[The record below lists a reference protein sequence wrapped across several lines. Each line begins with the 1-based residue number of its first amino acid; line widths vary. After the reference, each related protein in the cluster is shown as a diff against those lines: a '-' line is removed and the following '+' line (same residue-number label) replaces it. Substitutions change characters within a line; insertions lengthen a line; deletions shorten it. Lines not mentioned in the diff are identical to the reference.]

1 MKSLRF
7 LLGERERI
15 MASEF
20 ELSRNI
26 TIGQYVPTGSFIHQ
40 LDPRIKLLVFTVL
53 VVAIALNT
61 SYLGNAIGLLLSI
74 YLFLASKIPI
84 SYGLSGVKP
93 AIPFIIILAVL
104 QLLFQGRIFSG
115 GTVYFDY
122 GFILVTSESIR
133 LVFVS
138 AVRFVEIIFLS
149 SVLTLSTSTTALTH
163 AIQSLLSP
171 LKKINF
177 PVHELSLIVTIAIRF
192 VPTFAMEMEK
202 MMKAQASRG
211 ADFGSG
217 SWWKIIQRTKDMLP
231 IIIPLFNIAL
241 SRAEDL
247 IFAMESR
254 CYTPGND
261 RSTYSV
267 YKALARDYLVL
278 IVGLLFSM
286 LLLFYPFP
294 Y

>member
-1 MKSLRF
+1 M
-7 LLGERERI
+7 ERWRI

-26 TIGQYVPTGSFIHQ
+26 TIGQYVPTGSFIHR
-40 LDPRIKLLVFTVL
+40 LDPRIKLLVFTILVL
-53 VVAIALNT
+53 AIALNT
-61 SYLGNAIGLLLSI
+61 SYIGNALGLLLSI
-74 YLFLASKIPI
+74 YLFWASKIPV
-84 SYGLSGVKP
+84 SYGLSGIKP

-104 QLLFQGRIFSG
+104 QLIFQGNVFSG
-115 GTVYFDY
+115 GTVYFEY
-122 GFILVTSESIR
+122 GFIKITSESIR
-133 LVFVS
+133 LVIVS
-138 AVRFVEIIFLS
+138 AVRFVEIILLS
-149 SVLTLSTSTTALTH
+149 SVLTLSTSTTELTH

-171 LKKINF
+171 LKKIKF
-177 PVHELSLIVTIAIRF
+177 PVHEFSLIITIAIRF
-192 VPTFAMEMEK
+192 VPTFAIEMEK

-217 SWWKIIQRTKDMLP
+217 EWWRIIQRTKDMLP

-247 IFAMESR
+247 ILAMESR

-267 YKALARDYLVL
+267 YKAIGRDYIIL
-278 IVGLLFSM
+278 IIGLLLSL

-294 Y
+294 F

>member
-1 MKSLRF
+1 MM
-7 LLGERERI
+7 ERGRI

-26 TIGQYVPTGSFIHQ
+26 TIGQYVPTGSYIHR
-40 LDPRIKLLVFTVL
+40 LDPRIKLLVFTILVL
-53 VVAIALNT
+53 AIALNT
-61 SYLGNAIGLLLSI
+61 SYLGNALGLLLSI
-74 YLFLASKIPI
+74 YLFWASKIPI
-84 SYGLSGVKP
+84 SYGLSGIKP

-104 QLLFQGRIFSG
+104 QLIFQGNVFSG
-115 GTVYFDY
+115 GTVFFEY
-122 GFILVTSESIR
+122 GFILITSESIR
-133 LVFVS
+133 LVIVS
-138 AVRFVEIIFLS
+138 AVRFVEIILLS
-149 SVLTLSTSTTALTH
+149 SVLTLSTSTTELTH

-171 LKKINF
+171 LKKIKF
-177 PVHELSLIVTIAIRF
+177 PVHELSLIITIAIRF
-192 VPTFAMEMEK
+192 VPTFAIEMEK

-217 SWWKIIQRTKDMLP
+217 EWWRIIQRTKDMLP

-247 IFAMESR
+247 ILAMESR

-261 RSTYSV
+261 RSAYSV
-267 YKALARDYLVL
+267 YKALGRDYLVL
-278 IVGLLFSM
+278 FIGLLLSL

>member
-1 MKSLRF
+1 
-7 LLGERERI
+7 

-26 TIGQYVPTGSFIHQ
+26 TIGQYVPTDSFIHR
-40 LDPRIKLLVFTVL
+40 LDPRIKLLIFTVL
-53 VVAIALNT
+53 VLAIALNT
-61 SYLGNAIGLLLSI
+61 SYVGNALGLLLSI
-74 YLFLASKIPI
+74 YLFWASKIPV
-84 SYGLSGVKP
+84 SYGLSGIKP
-93 AIPFIIILAVL
+93 AIPFIIILALL
-104 QLLFQGRIFSG
+104 QLIFQGNVFSG
-115 GTVYFDY
+115 GTVYFKY
-122 GFILVTSESIR
+122 GFILITSESIR
-133 LVFVS
+133 LVIVS
-138 AVRFVEIIFLS
+138 AVRFVEIILLS
-149 SVLTLSTSTTALTH
+149 SVLTLSTSTTELTH

-171 LKKINF
+171 LKKIKV
-177 PVHELSLIVTIAIRF
+177 PVHELSLIITIAIRF
-192 VPTFAMEMEK
+192 VPTFAIEMEK

-217 SWWKIIQRTKDMLP
+217 EWWRIIQRTKDMLP

-247 IFAMESR
+247 ILAMESR

-267 YKALARDYLVL
+267 YKALGRDYLVL
-278 IVGLLFSM
+278 FIGLLVSL

>member
-1 MKSLRF
+1 MS
-7 LLGERERI
+7 
-15 MASEF
+15 SEF
-20 ELSRNI
+20 ELSRHI
-26 TIGQYVPTGSFIHQ
+26 TIGQYVPTGSYIHR
-40 LDPRIKLLVFTVL
+40 LDPRVKLACFVVL
-53 VVAIALNT
+53 VLAIAFNT
-61 SYLGNAIGLLLSI
+61 TYVGNGIGLILSV
-74 YLFLASKIPI
+74 YLFWGSKIPI

-93 AIPFIIILAVL
+93 AVPFIIILALL
-104 QLLFQGRIFSG
+104 QLLFQGQLFSH
-115 GTVYFDY
+115 GTIYVHS
-122 GFILVTSESIR
+122 GFILITSESIR
-133 LVFVS
+133 LVVVS

-149 SVLTLSTSTTALTH
+149 SVLTLSTSTTELTH

-171 LKKINF
+171 LKKIHF
-177 PVHELSLIVTIAIRF
+177 PVHEISLITTIAIRF

-217 SWWKIIQRTKDMLP
+217 SWWRIIQRTRDMFP

-247 IFAMESR
+247 ILAMESR

-261 RSTYSV
+261 RSAFTV
-267 YKALARDYLVL
+267 YKALPKDYAALL
-278 IVGLLFSM
+278 IGLLFSV
-286 LLLFYPFP
+286 LLLFFPFP

>member
-1 MKSLRF
+1 MSR
-7 LLGERERI
+7 
-15 MASEF
+15 EF

-26 TIGQYVPTGSFIHQ
+26 TIGQYIPTGSFIHQ
-40 LDPRIKLLVFTVL
+40 LDPRVKLLSFTIL

-61 SYLGNAIGLLLSI
+61 SYLGNTIGLLLSI
-74 YLFLASKIPI
+74 FLFWASKIPI

-93 AIPFIIILAVL
+93 AIPFIILLAIL
-104 QLLFQGRIFSG
+104 QLLFQGEIFSG

-122 GFILVTSESIR
+122 GFILITSESIR
-133 LVFVS
+133 LVIVS

-149 SVLTLSTSTTALTH
+149 SVLTLSTSTTELTH
-163 AIQSLLSP
+163 SIQSLLSP
-171 LKKINF
+171 LKKIKF
-177 PVHELSLIVTIAIRF
+177 PVHEISLIVTIAIRF
-192 VPTFAMEMEK
+192 VPTFAIEMEK

-217 SWWKIIQRTKDMLP
+217 SWWRIIQRTKDMLP

-247 IFAMESR
+247 ILAMESR

-261 RSTYSV
+261 RSAFSI
-267 YKALARDYLVL
+267 YKALGRDYLVL
-278 IVGLLFSM
+278 IIGLLIAA

>member
-1 MKSLRF
+1 MSN
-7 LLGERERI
+7 
-15 MASEF
+15 EF
-20 ELSRNI
+20 DLSRNI

-40 LDPRIKLLVFTVL
+40 LDPRVKLLSFTIL

-61 SYLGNAIGLLLSI
+61 SYVGNTIGLLLSI
-74 YLFLASKIPI
+74 YLFWASKIPI

-93 AIPFIIILAVL
+93 AIPFIILLAIL
-104 QLLFQGRIFSG
+104 QLLFQGEIFSG

-122 GFILVTSESIR
+122 GFILITSESIR
-133 LVFVS
+133 LVIVS

-149 SVLTLSTSTTALTH
+149 SVLTLSTSTTELTH

-171 LKKINF
+171 LKKIKF
-177 PVHELSLIVTIAIRF
+177 PVHEISLIVTIAIRF
-192 VPTFAMEMEK
+192 VPTFAIEMEK

-217 SWWKIIQRTKDMLP
+217 SWWRIIQRTKDMLP

-247 IFAMESR
+247 ILAMESR

-261 RSTYSV
+261 RSAFSI
-267 YKALARDYLVL
+267 YKALGRDYLVL
-278 IVGLLFSM
+278 LIGLLISA

>member
-1 MKSLRF
+1 V
-7 LLGERERI
+7 ERWRI

-26 TIGQYVPTGSFIHQ
+26 TIGQYVPTGSFIHV
-40 LDPRIKLLVFTVL
+40 LDPRIKLLVFTILVL
-53 VVAIALNT
+53 AIALNT
-61 SYLGNAIGLLLSI
+61 SYIGNALGLLLSI
-74 YLFLASKIPI
+74 YLFWASKIPV
-84 SYGLSGVKP
+84 SYGLSGIKP

-104 QLLFQGRIFSG
+104 QLIFQGNVFSG
-115 GTVYFDY
+115 GTIFFEY
-122 GFILVTSESIR
+122 GFILITSESIR
-133 LVFVS
+133 LVIVS
-138 AVRFVEIIFLS
+138 AVRFVEIILLS
-149 SVLTLSTSTTALTH
+149 SVLTLSTSTTELTH

-171 LKKINF
+171 LKKIKF
-177 PVHELSLIVTIAIRF
+177 PVHEFSLIITIAIRF
-192 VPTFAMEMEK
+192 VPTFAIEMEK

-217 SWWKIIQRTKDMLP
+217 EWWRIIQRTKDMLP

-247 IFAMESR
+247 ILAMESR

-267 YKALARDYLVL
+267 YKAIGRDYIIL
-278 IVGLLFSM
+278 IIGLLLSL